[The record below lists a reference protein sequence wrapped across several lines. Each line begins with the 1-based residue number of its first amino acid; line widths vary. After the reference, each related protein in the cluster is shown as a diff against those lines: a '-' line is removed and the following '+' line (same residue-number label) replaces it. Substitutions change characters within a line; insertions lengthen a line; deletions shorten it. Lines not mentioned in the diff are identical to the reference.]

1 MHPAHLA
8 ENVRRNGPCL
18 ALFCYYTCR
27 AGFRSNLDEREQRVA
42 LKFKRVLLTGG
53 AGFIGSHVA
62 EALLRRGVELTI
74 VDNLDRFY
82 SPARKKSN
90 LEEIRRTGKY
100 RFVNQDIGS
109 KSGMRK
115 LIARARPEAVI
126 HLAARAG
133 VRPSIE
139 QPLLYERVN
148 IGGTLNLLDLCRQYQ
163 VGKFIFGSSSSVY
176 GMTSQTPFSEN
187 QAELRPVSPYGATK
201 LAGEMLSYTYAH
213 LYGFPVI
220 CLRFF
225 TVYGPRQRPDLA
237 IHKFTALIES
247 GKPLSIFG
255 DGTTG
260 RDFTYVDD
268 TVSGILAALDYE
280 PPHRAEAPFEVF
292 NLGNSQPVALAELV
306 RLLEETTGRKALKQQ
321 KPLQPGDVL
330 ITWADISKSS
340 RVLGYKPA
348 TRLEEG
354 LKKFVAWYRSGPGRS
369 LV

>member
-1 MHPAHLA
+1 MTLKP
-8 ENVRRNGPCL
+8 RRI
-18 ALFCYYTCR
+18 
-27 AGFRSNLDEREQRVA
+27 
-42 LKFKRVLLTGG
+42 LLTGG

-74 VDNLDRFY
+74 VDNLSRFY

-100 RFVNQDIGS
+100 RFVNQDIRS
-109 KSGMRK
+109 ASGMRE
-115 LIARARPEAVI
+115 LIARIRPEAVI
-126 HLAARAG
+126 HLAACAG

-148 IGGTLNLLDLCRQYQ
+148 IGGTLNLLELCRQYK

-176 GMTSQTPFSEN
+176 GMTSKTPFSEN
-187 QAELRPVSPYGATK
+187 QGELRPVSPYGATK
-201 LAGEMLSYTYAH
+201 LAGEALGYTYAH
-213 LYGFPVI
+213 LYDFPVI

-237 IHKFTALIES
+237 IHKFTALIEA
-247 GKPLSIFG
+247 GKPLPIFG

-260 RDFTYVDD
+260 RDYTYVDD
-268 TVSGILAALDYE
+268 IVSGVIAALDYE
-280 PPHRAEAPFEVF
+280 PPRDAGAPFEVF
-292 NLGNSQPVALAELV
+292 NLGNSHPVTLAELV
-306 RLLEETTGRKALKQQ
+306 RLLEEATGRKALKDQ
-321 KPLQPGDVL
+321 KALQPGDVL

-340 RVLGYKPA
+340 RILGYRPS

-354 LKKFVAWYRSGPGRS
+354 LKKFVAWYRSRPGRK
-369 LV
+369 